1 MRKLLSKIW
10 FPMVVVIAACLQM
23 WASDS
28 ARLAE
33 LSGPAASDAES
44 PDTVI
49 YSNKKIYT
57 KFRKEGSKA
66 MADSLE
72 GVQEVEDTTPV
83 ILARDT
89 IKVPDSL
96 RLTDPFR
103 YKWYI
108 PLVDSLSHKL
118 AVDSLKNAGDSVI
131 WRQIDSIYYA
141 DSTVAARLKFQ
152 QWYNSLSKEERKKYD
167 YNQKLKRQQK
177 ELDSLFALKDSLQ
190 HIKDSIR
197 ENTPRILETFALP
210 DSLWYKRV
218 VRWYRDPLFSDIKVD
233 MIDTTANYWFNDY
246 KYLRE
251 DVGVVS
257 QGTHGSAY
265 MYYDFFKRKNNEG
278 VAFYEPY
285 EAYTHTPSTLPMYNT
300 KTPYT
305 ELAYWGT
312 LLANTEREESNIHIL
327 VSQNIHPELNI
338 TLEYDRNGSNGMLAH
353 ERSSNR
359 SYGAWFNYLG
369 KKYLAHGGVI
379 GNVMKKNENGGFT
392 DSFWLRD
399 TTVDSREIPVYFETG
414 KNKVKKTTFF
424 LDQQYRFPLPFL
436 AKIFGAEEADSTST
450 GDLTTAFLGHSS
462 EYSNYAKI
470 YSDEITAAD
479 TNGRRY
485 YNNNFF
491 IHPTKTNDSLH
502 VTKIENKIFAKLQ
515 PWSKDAV
522 VSTLN
527 VGLGNRIMKYYSFA
541 PNGYIVKPGNTTWNS
556 SYLYGGA
563 GGRFEGFT
571 WNAQAYFTIV
581 GDESGDSGI
590 RADAD
595 YSFYPFRKAK
605 KSPVSIHLSFE
616 TTLDRPDFY
625 QLHYY
630 GNHDKWDNDFGKIS
644 LTKLEGSIDIPYWK
658 LKASAGY
665 SLLKNNIWYDSMGM
679 VQQNT
684 SPMHV
689 LKFGL
694 EKDFKL
700 WFLHLD
706 NRALVQLSSNKDVLP
721 LPTVAINSRGYVQ
734 FTINGVMKMQIG
746 ANAQWTTAWYAP
758 SFRPSTGVFT
768 NQSQEKIGGK
778 TPYMDFFVN
787 MQWKKAC
794 IFVKYVNGS
803 MLLSDYPDYFSAK
816 GYIRSQ
822 NAIKLGIWIPFYT
835 SHQVNKPMSE
845 RASSM
850 GK

>member
-10 FPMVVVIAACLQM
+10 FPLAVVTAACLQM

-28 ARLAE
+28 SRIA
-33 LSGPAASDAES
+33 AASAEEPS
-44 PDTVI
+44 GKADTVI

-66 MADSLE
+66 LGDSLE
-72 GVQEVEDTTPV
+72 GVMEVEDTTPV
-83 ILARDT
+83 ILAKDT

-118 AVDSLKNAGDSVI
+118 TIDSLRTAGDTVI

-141 DSTVAARLKFQ
+141 DSVVRAKIKFQ
-152 QWYNSLSKEERKKYD
+152 QWYNSLSKEDRKKYD
-167 YNQKLKRQQK
+167 YEQKLKRQQK
-177 ELDSLFALKDSLQ
+177 ELDSLFAVKDSLQ

-218 VRWYRDPLFSDIKVD
+218 VRWTREPLFSDIKVD
-233 MIDTTANYWFNDY
+233 MVDTTSNYWFNDY
-246 KYLRE
+246 KYLRN
-251 DVGVVS
+251 DVGATT
-257 QGTHGSAY
+257 QGTYGGAY
-265 MYYDFFKRKNNEG
+265 QYYDFFKRKAEEG
-278 VAFYEPY
+278 VSFYAPY
-285 EAYTHTPSTLPMYNT
+285 EDYTHTPSNLPMYNT

-305 ELAYWGT
+305 ELAYWGN
-312 LLANTEREESNIHIL
+312 LLSNTEREESNIHIL
-327 VSQNIHPELNI
+327 VSQNIYPELSI
-338 TLEYDRNGSNGMLAH
+338 TLEYDRNGTNGMLAN
-353 ERSSNR
+353 ERADNR
-359 SYGAWFNYLG
+359 SYSAWFNYTG

-379 GNVMKKNENGGFT
+379 GNMLKKKENGGMT
-392 DSFWLRD
+392 DSFWIRD

-414 KNKVKKTTFF
+414 RNKIKKTTLF

-436 AKIFGAEEADSTST
+436 AKLFGEPADSTNAS
-450 GDLTTAFLGHSS
+450 DLTTAFLGHSS

-470 YSDEITAAD
+470 YTDEITTAD
-479 TNGRRY
+479 SLGRAY
-485 YNNNFF
+485 YNDKFY
-491 IHPTKTNDSLH
+491 IHPTTTNDSLH
-502 VTKIENKIFAKLQ
+502 VTKLENRIFAKLQ

-527 VGLGNRIMKYYSFA
+527 VGIGNRIMKYYCFS
-541 PNGYIVKPGNTTWNS
+541 PNGYLVKPGNTTWNS
-556 SYLYGGA
+556 TYLYGGA
-563 GGRFEGFT
+563 GGNWEGFR
-571 WNAQAYFTIV
+571 WKAQAYTTLV

-590 RADAD
+590 KAEAD
-595 YSFYPFRKAK
+595 YSFYPFRKAR
-605 KSPVSIHLSFE
+605 KSPVSLHLSFE
-616 TTLDRPDFY
+616 TSLDRPDFY

-644 LTKLEGSIDIPYWK
+644 TTKLEGSIDIPHWK

-665 SLLKNNIWYDSMGM
+665 ALLKNNIWYDSLGI
-679 VQQNT
+679 VRQNT

-694 EKDFKL
+694 EKNLSLWKL
-700 WFLHLD
+700 HMD
-706 NRALVQLSSNKDVLP
+706 NRILVQLTSDKESLP
-721 LPTVAINSRGYVQ
+721 LPPVAVNSRLYFQ
-734 FTINGVMKMQIG
+734 FNINGDVMKMQLG
-746 ANAQWTTAWYAP
+746 ANAQWTSSWYAP

-768 NQSQEKIGGK
+768 NQTKEKIGNC
-778 TPYMDFFVN
+778 PYIDLFVN

-794 IFVKYVNGS
+794 IFVKYINGI
-803 MLLSDYPDYFSAK
+803 DIGDKPGYFSAQ
-816 GYIRSQ
+816 GYIRPES
-822 NAIKLGIWIPFYT
+822 AIKLGIWIPFYT
-835 SHQVNKPMSE
+835 PHKQNRTMSS
-845 RASSM
+845 RASST

>member
-10 FPMVVVIAACLQM
+10 FPLAVVIAAGLQM
-23 WASDS
+23 WAADS
-28 ARLAE
+28 ARIAALE
-33 LSGPAASDAES
+33 TPEPADL

-57 KFRKEGSKA
+57 KFRKDGSKA
-66 MADSLE
+66 YKDTLE
-72 GVQEVEDTTPV
+72 GIAEAEDTTPV

-96 RLTDPFR
+96 KFTDPFR

-118 AVDSLKNAGDSVI
+118 AVDSLKQAGDTVI
-131 WRQIDSIYYA
+131 WRQIDSIYFA
-141 DSTVAARLKFQ
+141 DSTKAAKERFI
-152 QWYNSLSKEERKKYD
+152 QWYNGLSKEDRKRYD
-167 YNQKLKRQQK
+167 TQQKIKRQQK
-177 ELDSLFALKDSLQ
+177 ELDSLFAVKDSLQ

-197 ENTPRILETFALP
+197 QNTPRILETFALP

-218 VRWYRDPLFSDIKVD
+218 VRWYRDPLFSNVKPD
-233 MIDTTANYWFNDY
+233 MIDTTSNYWFNDY

-265 MYYDFFKRKNNEG
+265 MYYDFFKRKSDEG
-278 VAFYEPY
+278 VSFYAPY
-285 EAYTHTPSTLPMYNT
+285 EGYTHAPSTLPMYNT

-312 LLANTEREESNIHIL
+312 LLSNTEREESNIHIL

-338 TLEYDRNGSNGMLAH
+338 TLEYDRNGTNGMLSN
-353 ERSSNR
+353 ERASNR
-359 SYGAWFNYLG
+359 SYSAWFNYTG

-379 GNVMKKNENGGFT
+379 GNVLKKKENGGIT

-399 TTVDSREIPVYFETG
+399 TTVDSREIPVFFETG
-414 KNKVKKTTFF
+414 RNKIKKTTLF
-424 LDQQYRFPLPFL
+424 LDQQFRIPLPFL
-436 AKIFGAEEADSTST
+436 AKIFGDQEDSTRI
-450 GDLTTAFLGHSS
+450 GDLTTAFIGHSS

-470 YSDEITAAD
+470 YTDEITAAD
-479 TNGRRY
+479 TNGRAY
-485 YNNNFF
+485 YDNKFY
-491 IHPTKTNDSLH
+491 IHPTNTNDSLH
-502 VTKIENKIFAKLQ
+502 VTKIENKVFAKLQ

-522 VSTLN
+522 VSTIDI
-527 VGLGNRIMKYYSFA
+527 GLGNRIMKYYSFT
-541 PNGYIVKPGNTTWNS
+541 PQGFVIKPGNTTWNS
-556 SYLYGGA
+556 TYLYGGA
-563 GGRFEGFT
+563 GGRWEGFK
-571 WNAQAYFTIV
+571 WDAQAYLTMV

-595 YSFYPFRKAK
+595 YTFFPFRKAR
-605 KSPVSIHLSFE
+605 KSPVNIHLSFE
-616 TTLDRPDFY
+616 STLDRPDFY

-644 LTKLEGSIDIPYWK
+644 VTKLEGSINIPHWK

-665 SLLKNNIWYDSMGM
+665 SLLKNNIWYDSLG
-679 VQQNT
+679 VVHQNT

-689 LKFGL
+689 AKFAL
-694 EKDFKL
+694 EKDLSL
-700 WFLHLD
+700 WKLHLD
-706 NRALVQLSSNKDVLP
+706 NRVLVQVTSDKKVLP
-721 LPTVAINSRGYVQ
+721 LPPVAVNSRLYFQ
-734 FTINGVMKMQIG
+734 FNINGDVMKMQLG
-746 ANAQWTTAWYAP
+746 ANAQWTSKWYAP

-768 NQSQEKIGGK
+768 NQMGEKIGGK
-778 TPYMDFFVN
+778 PYVDFFVN

-803 MLLSDYPDYFSAK
+803 MGWGDHPDYFSAK

-835 SHQVNKPMSE
+835 SHQINRPMSD